1 MNQPS
6 RVQQAQTNQKI
17 VYITRPQTPG
27 NTIQQSQ
34 QNPTNQQNTVVKFV
48 SNANT
53 QHTQKVV
60 SAQQKLVVVGMPS
73 SSPSQTSTL
82 GQNTFMTSVQGSIT
96 SPQIVQGNQTPMS
109 MAQKTAYMQQQ
120 QQKLKQ
126 DMSGVNDDL
135 F

>member
-1 MNQPS
+1 MVNQPS
-6 RVQQAQTNQKI
+6 RVQQAQGNQKI

-27 NTIQQSQ
+27 NTIQQTQ
-34 QNPTNQQNTVVKFV
+34 QNPTSQQNTVVKFV

-60 SAQQKLVVVGMPS
+60 STQQKLVVVGMPS
-73 SSPSQTSTL
+73 SSPSQTPTVS
-82 GQNTFMTSVQGSIT
+82 QSTFMSSAS
-96 SPQIVQGNQTPMS
+96 SPQMVQGNQS

-120 QQKLKQ
+120 KVKQ
-126 DMSGVNDDL
+126 ELMNVNDDL